1 MPRGRP
7 IEPIVLT
14 DDEES
19 QLLSLAN
26 SRSLPHGLV
35 QRAQIVLACAR
46 GEANASIARRM
57 RLSNASVGKWRKRYR
72 MQGIKGLH
80 DELRPGRPRTHDDER
95 IAAVINTALQTK
107 PPDGSTYWSVR
118 AMAAQT
124 GVSKST
130 VQRWFSLFAV

>member
-7 IEPIVLT
+7 MAPVVLT

-46 GEANASIARRM
+46 GEANVSIARRM
-57 RLSNASVGKWRKRYR
+57 GLSNAS
-72 MQGIKGLH
+72 
-80 DELRPGRPRTHDDER
+80 
-95 IAAVINTALQTK
+95 
-107 PPDGSTYWSVR
+107 
-118 AMAAQT
+118 
-124 GVSKST
+124 
-130 VQRWFSLFAV
+130 